1 MILIFIAGGA
11 FLLYLLQF
19 FVYRHFWDQGLQ
31 VSLRFATDCV
41 YEKETVLL
49 EEIVENHKRLPLP
62 LLKVKFRCSRYL
74 QFEKVKNA
82 AVTDFYYRN
91 DVFTALPMKRII
103 RELPFVCTK
112 RGYYGIRGIDL
123 LSTDLF
129 MSKNFIAERE
139 SETTL
144 YVLPRPYKTRELT
157 RALQKIN
164 GEVLAKRHLLEDP
177 FENRGIREYQ
187 PYDTMRNI
195 NWKATAK
202 TGSLMVNQ
210 KNYTSLKA
218 VRIFLNLDDHAILRR
233 EELLEV
239 SIRIAAELAQCM
251 LAQGMR
257 VSVYSNTADV
267 LTGQCLEIGDSAG
280 AGHLEVILKGLARID
295 LDKPAFSFQKL
306 FLNRLCQDDNGT
318 FTVVISPNVYK
329 EFQQNL
335 LTYREYDS
343 DFFWICPRDKYEAKE
358 EVELLEGL
366 EKNFLPLLHERE

>member
-11 FLLYLLQF
+11 FLLYLIQF
-19 FVYRHFWDQGLQ
+19 WIYRHFWNRGLQ
-31 VSLRFATDCV
+31 VSLRFTSNCV
-41 YEKETVLL
+41 YEKETAIL
-49 EEIVENHKRLPLP
+49 EEIVENHKHLPLP
-62 LLKVKFRCSRYL
+62 MLKVKFRCSRHL
-74 QFEKVKNA
+74 MFEKVKNA

-91 DVFTALPMKRII
+91 DVFTAMPMKRIT
-103 RELPFVCTK
+103 RRLPFGCTK

-129 MSKNFIAERE
+129 MSKNFIEERE

-144 YVLPRPYKTRELT
+144 YVLPRPYKTQELT

-177 FENRGIREYQ
+177 FEYRGIREYQ
-187 PYDTMRNI
+187 PYDNMRNM

-202 TGSLMVNQ
+202 NGSLMVNQ

-233 EELLEV
+233 EDLLEL

-257 VSVYSNTADV
+257 VSVFSNTADV
-267 LTGQCLEIGDSAG
+267 VTGQCLELADSAG
-280 AGHLEVILKGLARID
+280 AGHLEVILKGLARIN
-295 LDKPAFSFQKL
+295 LDVPAFPFGEVFSE
-306 FLNRLCQDDNGT
+306 RLCGDTNDT
-318 FTVVISPNVYK
+318 FTVIISPNVYE
-329 EFQQNL
+329 EFQREL
-335 LTYREYDS
+335 LAYREVDT
-343 DFFWICPRDKYEAKE
+343 DFFWICPRDMYEAKE
-358 EVELLEGL
+358 EVKLLEGL